1 MVNKI
6 SGITIRF
13 ITYSE
18 ISRLNSQDRI
28 KKILDIILENKIIV
42 LQGRLESV
50 EETSLIQSTMALA
63 GRVKGFKGVE
73 LAVLNP
79 DNDQSVLEKFRF
91 GLAKAIVGNTSSLT
105 IIGPATVVKQI
116 KIDPSRLE
124 FMSKK

>member
-116 KIDPSRLE
+116 KRDPSKLE
-124 FMSKK
+124 FMLKK